1 MKRPGPAFLMMVL
14 LSILAAPLAV
24 EAQQAGK
31 TYRIGWLHPVPL
43 PSEWMEGF
51 RHGLREFGYV
61 EGKDLVIESRWDVG
75 FDRLPVMAAELVQLK
90 VDLMLAGNTAA
101 LRALKEATGT
111 IPIVMLGTGDPVATG
126 LVTNLARP
134 GGNITG
140 LSGMYPQLS
149 GKRLEL
155 LKEVVPKLARVTM
168 LSNPANPSVVL
179 ALQETQVA
187 AKSLGL
193 TLDSL
198 DVRQASDLGPALSTI
213 AKRRPDALVLPAE
226 TTIHEQRARIAE
238 FAIQHRLPSMSAWRE
253 FAEAGGLMVYGV
265 NIPDVFRRA
274 VGYIDKILK
283 GAKPG
288 DLPIEQPTRF
298 ELVINLKTA
307 KAIGL
312 TIPPSVLAR
321 ADELIR

>member
-1 MKRPGPAFLMMVL
+1 MKRSGLAVL
-14 LSILAAPLAV
+14 LFVLLCLLAMPLAV
-24 EAQQAGK
+24 EAQQTSK

-51 RHGLREFGYV
+51 RQGLREFGYV

-75 FDRLPVMAAELVQLK
+75 FDRLPAMAAELARLN

-101 LRALKEATGT
+101 LRALKQATGT

-140 LSGMYPQLS
+140 ISGMYPQLS

-155 LKEVVPKLARVTM
+155 LREVVPKVTRITM
-168 LSNPANPSVVL
+168 LSNPLNPSVVI
-179 ALQETQVA
+179 ALQETQAA
-187 AKSLGL
+187 AKVLGL

-198 DVRQASDLGPALSTI
+198 DVRKASDLDAALSTMV
-213 AKRRPDALVLPAE
+213 KRQPDALVLPAE
-226 TTIHEQRARIAE
+226 TTIHEQRARIAQ
-238 FAIQHRLPSMSAWRE
+238 FAVQHRLPSISAWRE

-265 NIPDVFRRA
+265 SIPDVFRRA

-288 DLPIEQPTRF
+288 DLPIEQPTKF
-298 ELVINLKTA
+298 ELVVNLKTA
-307 KAIGL
+307 KAIGV
-312 TIPPSVLAR
+312 TFPPSVLAR
-321 ADELIR
+321 ADEVLQ

>member
-1 MKRPGPAFLMMVL
+1 MVAL
-14 LSILAAPLAV
+14 LALALLAAPLAA
-24 EAQQAGK
+24 EAQERGK
-31 TYRIGWLHPVPL
+31 PYRIGWLHPVPL

-51 RHGLREFGYV
+51 RQGLREFGYV

-75 FDRLPVMAAELVQLK
+75 FHRLPAMAADLVQLK

-101 LRALKEATGT
+101 LRALKQATAT

-134 GGNITG
+134 GGNLTG
-140 LSGMYPQLS
+140 ISGMYPQLS

-155 LKEVVPKLARVTM
+155 LKEVVPKLSRITM
-168 LSNPANPSVVL
+168 LSNPLNPSVVL
-179 ALQETQVA
+179 AVQETQAA

-193 TLDSL
+193 TLNTL
-198 DVRQASDLGPALSTI
+198 DVRQAGDLGPALSTI

-226 TTIHEQRARIAE
+226 TTIHEQRAHIAE
-238 FAIQHRLPSMSAWRE
+238 FAVQHRLPSVSAWRE
-253 FAEAGGLMVYGV
+253 FAEVGGLMVYGV

-274 VGYIDKILK
+274 VGYIDRILK

-288 DLPIEQPTRF
+288 DLPIEQPAKF

-307 KAIGL
+307 KALGL
-312 TIPPSVLAR
+312 TIPPAVLAR
-321 ADELIR
+321 ADEVLQ